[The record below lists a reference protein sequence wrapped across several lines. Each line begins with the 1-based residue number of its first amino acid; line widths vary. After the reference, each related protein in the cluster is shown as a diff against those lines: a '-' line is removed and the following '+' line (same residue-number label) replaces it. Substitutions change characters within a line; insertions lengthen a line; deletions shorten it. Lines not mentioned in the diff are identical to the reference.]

1 MSKGIS
7 VYLGMNYSIEENIRY
22 IKRAKEYGFDNIFTS
37 LHIPEANYSEIIED
51 FKKIV
56 ALAKAL
62 DLKIIADISPRAF
75 GYLGA
80 DIKDLS
86 VLKDM
91 NIYGIRVDFGFSP
104 KEIAE
109 FTNNKYGLKIEI
121 NASTVTERFLNEF
134 DKYNPNYKMLQACHN
149 YYPRLNT
156 GISVETLLK
165 KNNML
170 KQYEIKLSAFIP
182 SQSGRRGPIF
192 EGLPTLEAHRNM
204 KSEICAKHLFALGLD
219 NVIFGDSIPSDEE
232 LVSVGN
238 IEEDIIEFNIKELNC
253 SEIENEILFKSTHEN
268 RPDSAEDVIRSTLS
282 RETLN
287 GRKVEPKNNIKR
299 IKGSITIDNEKYMR
313 YCGELQICK
322 KDLPADSRVNVVGV
336 ISKEELFLIDF
347 IKEETKFKFIS
358 ESKFH

>member
-7 VYLGMNYSIEENIRY
+7 IYLGMNYSLEENITY
-22 IKRAKEYGFDNIFTS
+22 IKTAKGYGFDNIFTS
-37 LHIPEANYSEIIED
+37 LHIPEANYNEVIKD
-51 FKKIV
+51 FKEIV
-56 ALAKAL
+56 ALAKSL

-80 DIKDLS
+80 TIKDLS
-86 VLKDM
+86 VLKNM

-109 FTNNKYGLKIEI
+109 FTNNVYGLKIEI

-134 DKYNPNYKMLQACHN
+134 ERYNPNYEMLQACHN

-156 GISVETLLK
+156 GISIETFLK

-170 KQYEIKLSAFIP
+170 KKYGIKLSAFIP

-192 EGLPTLEAHRNM
+192 EGLPTLEVHRNM
-204 KSEICAKHLFALGLD
+204 KPKICAMHLLALGID
-219 NVIFGDSIPSDEE
+219 NVIFGDSIPSENEISSVGKLKEE
-232 LVSVGN
+232 L
-238 IEEDIIEFNIKELNC
+238 IEFKISELNC
-253 SEIENEILFKSTHEN
+253 SEIENEILFENIHEN
-268 RPDSAEDVIRSTLS
+268 RPDSAEDVIRSTES

-287 GRKVEPKNNIKR
+287 GRKVEPRNNLER

-322 KDLPADSRVNVVGV
+322 KDLPKDPRVNVVGV
-336 ISKEELFLIDF
+336 INQEELFLLDF
-347 IKEETKFKFIS
+347 IKDETRFKFIC
-358 ESKFH
+358 ENKFH